1 MRELRDRVAVVTGA
15 GSGIGRALA
24 LRFADEGMDVA
35 VTDIDGAALTSTAEA
50 VASRGVRTVTHVADV
65 GEHAEVEAF
74 ADLVYAELGAVH
86 LLCNNAGVY
95 MGGQTW
101 TRPAADFA
109 WTLRVN
115 LWGILHG
122 LNAFIPRMLDGGE
135 EGHVVN
141 TCSVAGLFVG
151 PGAAPYT
158 ISKWAAFA
166 ATLSL
171 AQELALT
178 GAPIGVSA
186 LCPGGVTTR
195 IHESE
200 RARPASLPYTPGDD
214 AAFMQTMIEQTVA
227 NGIPPESVAD
237 HVISA
242 IHTRRF
248 LILTHPAYANGLPA
262 QATTLLTG
270 TLPTLPNFEQQA

>member
-1 MRELRDRVAVVTGA
+1 MRELRDRIAVVTGA

-24 LRFADEGMDVA
+24 LRLADEGMDVA
-35 VTDIDGAALTSTAEA
+35 VTDIDGAALASTAEA
-50 VASRGVRTVTHVADV
+50 VAAKGVRTVTYVADV
-65 GEHAEVEAF
+65 GEQPEVEAF
-74 ADLVYAELGAVH
+74 AEFVYAELGAVH

-115 LWGILHG
+115 LWGVLHG
-122 LNAFIPRMLDGGE
+122 LHAFVPRMLDAGD
-135 EGHVVN
+135 EGHIVN

-158 ISKWAAFA
+158 VSKWAAFA

-171 AQELALT
+171 AQELALS

-200 RARPASLPYTPGDD
+200 RVRPASLAYVPGDD
-214 AAFMQTMIEQTVA
+214 AAFMQTMIEQTVE
-227 NGIPPESVAD
+227 NGISPESVAD
-237 HVISA
+237 QVVSA
-242 IHTRRF
+242 VRDRRF
-248 LILTHPAYANGLPA
+248 LVLTHPAYAEGLPD
-262 QATTLLTG
+262 QAAALADG
-270 TLPTLPNFEQQA
+270 RLPNMPDFEWRG